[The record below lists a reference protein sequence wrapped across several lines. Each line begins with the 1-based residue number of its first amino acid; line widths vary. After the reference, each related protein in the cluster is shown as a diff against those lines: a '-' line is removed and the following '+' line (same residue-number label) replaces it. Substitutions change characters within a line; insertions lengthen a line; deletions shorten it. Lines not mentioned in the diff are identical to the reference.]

1 MGYEVHFIGMS
12 NEVMDKYNKKNKG
25 IYGFSSNGEYR
36 LSLKV
41 YTLMPPETQENLS
54 RVPDV
59 KNAVFNIKLYLAG
72 LENEINQAEEQFAY
86 DRWKE
91 DGKLWYCGWEF
102 SHDYCQHNRK
112 DIYDDVVERLTILK
126 FCAKSGD
133 YFDSESHFEDKARDI
148 DEVLAYFKDIIS
160 EIKIYEIMNDL
171 KDYRIPDD
179 YDEEDETSN
188 TQELIN
194 EAAETLELEAPEKQ
208 NNDD

>member
-1 MGYEVHFIGMS
+1 MGYEVHFKGMS

-25 IYGFSSNGEYR
+25 IYGFSTNNEYR

-41 YTLMPPETQENLS
+41 YTLMPPETNENLS

-91 DGKLWYCGWEF
+91 DGTLWYCGWEF
-102 SHDYCQHNRK
+102 SHDYCQHDK
-112 DIYDDVVERLTILK
+112 KEVYDYVVEQLTILK
-126 FCAKSGD
+126 FCAATGD
-133 YFDSESHFEDKARDI
+133 YFDSESHFDDKARDI
-148 DEVLAYFKDIIS
+148 DDVLAYFKDVMS
-160 EIKIYEIMNDL
+160 EIKIYEIMNEL

-179 YDEEDETSN
+179 CDDEDEW
-188 TQELIN
+188 I
-194 EAAETLELEAPEKQ
+194 AEKEKREKEKETEE
-208 NNDD
+208 NKD

>member
-1 MGYEVHFIGMS
+1 MGYEVHFKGMP
-12 NEVMDKYNKKNKG
+12 NEIMDKYNKKNKG

-41 YTLMPPETQENLS
+41 YTLTPPETQENLS

-148 DEVLAYFKDIIS
+148 DEVLAYFEDTIR
-160 EIKIYEIMNDL
+160 EIKIYEIMHEL

-179 YDEEDETSN
+179 YDENEE
-188 TQELIN
+188 EL
-194 EAAETLELEAPEKQ
+194 L
-208 NNDD
+208 NNDIQQENNENSENK

>member
-1 MGYEVHFIGMS
+1 MGYEVHFKGMS

-41 YTLMPPETQENLS
+41 YTLMPPETQEKLS

-72 LENEINQAEEQFAY
+72 LENEINQSEEQFAY

-91 DGKLWYCGWEF
+91 DGKLWYCGWEY
-102 SHDYCQHNRK
+102 SHDYCNHTK
-112 DIYDDVVERLTILK
+112 EEIYDYVVERLTILK
-126 FCAKSGD
+126 FCAETGD
-133 YFDSESHFEDKARDI
+133 YFDSESHFDDKARDI
-148 DEVLAYFKDIIS
+148 DDILTYFEDMMR

-171 KDYRIPDD
+171 KDYRVGDD
-179 YDEEDETSN
+179 EDEDNAYETHA
-188 TQELIN
+188 TQELSDKKRVEIS
-194 EAAETLELEAPEKQ
+194 ETPEK
-208 NNDD
+208 

>member
-1 MGYEVHFIGMS
+1 MGYEVHFKGMS

-25 IYGFSSNGEYR
+25 IYGFSTNNEYR

-72 LENEINQAEEQFAY
+72 LENEINQSEEQFAY

-91 DGKLWYCGWEF
+91 DGKLWYCGWQY
-102 SHDYCQHNRK
+102 SHDYCQHNRE
-112 DIYDDVVERLTILK
+112 DVYDYVIERLTILK
-126 FCAKSGD
+126 FCANSGD
-133 YFDSESHFEDKARDI
+133 YFDSESHFDDKVRDI
-148 DEVLAYFKDIIS
+148 DEVLAYFKDTIS
-160 EIKIYEIMNDL
+160 EIKIFEIMNDL

-179 YDEEDETSN
+179 CDEEDEENIEN
-188 TQELIN
+188 TIDN
-194 EAAETLELEAPEKQ
+194 ENNET
-208 NNDD
+208 N

>member
-1 MGYEVHFIGMS
+1 MGYEVHFKGMS

-25 IYGFSSNGEYR
+25 IYGFSTNNEYR

-102 SHDYCQHNRK
+102 SHDYCQHNRE
-112 DIYDDVVERLTILK
+112 DVYDYVIERLIILK
-126 FCAKSGD
+126 FCAETGD
-133 YFDSESHFEDKARDI
+133 YFDSESHFDDKARDI
-148 DEVLAYFKDIIS
+148 DEVLAYFKDVMS
-160 EIKIYEIMNDL
+160 EIKIFEIMNEL

-179 YDEEDETSN
+179 CDEEDEEKIGN
-188 TQELIN
+188 PIDN
-194 EAAETLELEAPEKQ
+194 ENNETNQ
-208 NNDD
+208 